1 MAEDDD
7 TGSTGGK
14 TFTQAEVNQIVKD
27 RVARERAKYADYDD
41 LKTAAADADKNKT
54 QLDQVLEKLTKAEER
69 TAKLEASQLRAD
81 VMATKLKGVPA
92 SLAKRL
98 TGSTK
103 EELEADADE
112 LLADWKAA
120 GGKVAGDEGD
130 GNAEQDGDKG
140 NGTPPA
146 RPAARSGRP
155 REDLRSGAPAT
166 AREPEETNPL
176 KLAALIP
183 RI

>member
-1 MAEDDD
+1 MPEDED

-27 RVARERAKYADYDD
+27 RVARERAKFADYDE
-41 LKTAAADADKNKT
+41 LKTAAADANKNKT

-69 TAKLEASQLRAD
+69 TAKLEASQLRAE
-81 VMATKLKGVPA
+81 VIASKLKGVPA

-98 TGSTK
+98 SGSTK
-103 EELEADADE
+103 EELEADAAE
-112 LLADWKAA
+112 LVADWKAA
-120 GGKVAGDEGD
+120 GGKLADDEGN
-130 GNAEQDGDKG
+130 GNAEQDGNEGKA
-140 NGTPPA
+140 TPPA
-146 RPAARSGRP
+146 RPAARPGRP

-183 RI
+183 RN